1 MIIPLEK
8 IPGVPPITFD
18 FISDY
23 SKVSSYFNGDF
34 RDIKSYVNVA
44 EKTGHSKHYSR
55 SDLCHLLLAQNK
67 AFGCGQ
73 QAEENIKALALSD
86 ALVVATGQQVGL
98 FSGPLYTIYKA
109 CTVIKYAQKLAEL
122 LKVPVVPLFYL
133 VAEDHDFDE
142 VKWAGFL
149 DNDVHFNQLIYQPI
163 SKPDRLP
170 VCQIILEENIEKVIF
185 EFEQRTPPTE
195 YKVQVLQSL
204 RNYYRPGQFF
214 HLAFAEWFSKL
225 FSQYGIVLFDSS
237 DREFK
242 RAMLPLFEGELVQ
255 NLCSSSI
262 EFMNMKLENMGYR
275 PQIDITMDRP
285 QVAILKN
292 GRHSLKRSG
301 ADFVNL
307 QTNEVITVQELL
319 SIPEILSPKAAFRPL
334 VQDFLFPTVAYVGGP
349 AEIAYWAQLHSAYE
363 AFNLSMPVVIP
374 RAGFTLLEAKI
385 KKYFNRFE
393 ISPMEFIA
401 DSSHALQQINRKMIP
416 TNIVDN
422 FEQMRSEM
430 DIRWNSLKKAVIEF
444 DPNLQPGLEKTK
456 SNCFHYIDLLEKN
469 IFTSL
474 KNKSEI
480 ASRQTNA
487 VIHSLLP
494 NNSLQERQLNI
505 LNYLI
510 RYDWSIIDRIV
521 DEIIPFKFEHKIV
534 EL

>member
-1 MIIPLEK
+1 MIIPLEN

-23 SKVSSYFNGDF
+23 SKVSSCFNGDF
-34 RDIKSYVNVA
+34 RNIKSFVNVA
-44 EKTGHSKHYSR
+44 EKTGHSRHYSR

-67 AFGCGQ
+67 AFGCGRQ
-73 QAEENIKALALSD
+73 TEENIKALAFSD

-109 CTVIKYAQKLAEL
+109 CTVIRYAQELGEL
-122 LKVPVVPLFYL
+122 LRVPVVPLFYL

-142 VKWAGFL
+142 VQWAGFVDKDL
-149 DNDVHFNQLIYQPI
+149 NFNQLIYRPGI
-163 SKPDRLP
+163 TPDRLP
-170 VCQIILEENIEKVIF
+170 VCQLVLEENVEKVIF

-195 YKVQVLQSL
+195 FKIDVLQSL
-204 RNYYRPGQFF
+204 RNYYHPGQFF
-214 HLAFAEWFSKL
+214 HLAFAGWFSKL

-237 DREFK
+237 NREFK
-242 RAMLPLFEGELVQ
+242 TAILPLFEEELVK

-262 EFMNMKLENMGYR
+262 EFMNTKLERMGYK
-275 PQIDITMDRP
+275 PQIEIIKYRP

-307 QTNEVITVQELL
+307 QNNEVITAAELL
-319 SIPEILSPKAAFRPL
+319 SLPEILSPKAAFRPL

-349 AEIAYWAQLHSAYE
+349 AEIAYWAQLRSAYE

-374 RAGFTLLEAKI
+374 RAGFTLLEPKI
-385 KKYFNRFE
+385 KKYLSRFE
-393 ISPMEFIA
+393 ISPVEFIA

-422 FEQMRSEM
+422 IDEMRSEM
-430 DIRWNSLKKAVIEF
+430 DVRWNSLEKAVIEF
-444 DPNLQPGLEKTK
+444 DPNLQSGFEKTK

-469 IFTSL
+469 IVTSI

-480 ASRQTNA
+480 ASRQTDA
-487 VIHSLLP
+487 VFHSLLP

-521 DEIIPFKFEHKIV
+521 DEISPFKFEHKIV